1 MKLRII
7 LTGATGMVG
16 EGVLL
21 ECLQN
26 PLVSEVLAVGKK
38 PAGLQHPRLKELIVP
53 DFFKIDD
60 YKELLSGYDAC
71 FYCAGISSLGLD
83 EKTYTTITY
92 DTTLHFAGVVKRLNP
107 QMVFT
112 FVSGSHT
119 DSTESGKLMWARVKG
134 KTENALL
141 QLFPGKQY
149 NFRPGLMK
157 PGKEQKNLRG
167 YNKSIRFLFP
177 IFQLFLP
184 SCTIREIGLAMI
196 NAVVKGYGK
205 TVLEA
210 EDINKLAKA

>member
-26 PLVSEVLAVGKK
+26 PMVSEILVVGRKS
-38 PAGLQHPRLKELIVP
+38 AGLQHPKLKELIIS
-53 DFFKIDD
+53 DFFKINEAE
-60 YKELLSGYDAC
+60 KSLAGYNAC
-71 FYCAGISSLGLD
+71 FYCAGISSIGLD

-92 DTTLHFAGVVKRLNP
+92 DTTLHFAGVLKQLNP
-107 QMVFT
+107 QMVFN
-112 FVSGSHT
+112 FVSGSQT
-119 DSTESGKLMWARVKG
+119 DSTENGKVMWARVKG

-141 QLFPGKQY
+141 RLFPGKQY

-184 SCTIREIGLAMI
+184 SCTTREIGLAMI
-196 NAVVKGYGK
+196 NATINGYNKNILEVK
-205 TVLEA
+205 
-210 EDINKLAKA
+210 DIKELAKT